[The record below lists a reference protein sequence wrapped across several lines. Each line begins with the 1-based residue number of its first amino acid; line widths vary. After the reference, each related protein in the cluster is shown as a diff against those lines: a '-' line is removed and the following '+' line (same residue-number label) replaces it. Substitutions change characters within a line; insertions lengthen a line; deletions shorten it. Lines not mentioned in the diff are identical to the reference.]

1 MQRYECE
8 DRSVSN
14 VSRRHFFGVMG
25 AGAGALAVSACGRSA
40 TTTAPLDQF
49 YTKVSLGVNATG
61 SGFGPLIPK
70 LPDNL
75 DELAE
80 FRQGRFAKE
89 LLALP
94 EGFKYTALSITGQ
107 RMSDRDRVPS
117 SHDGMAC
124 FGALGD
130 RYILVRNHEVSVY
143 SPLGITRTSVPK
155 YDAGGYGG
163 TTTLIVGGDGR
174 LNRDFISLAGTIRN
188 CAGGPTPWQSWLSC
202 EETLVTPEINP
213 RLHQKHGYVFEV
225 PVGPFQIADPVPLRD
240 MGRFNHEAVAVDP
253 QDGTVYET
261 EDDGQGCFYRF
272 RPRVYGRL
280 NVGGVLEALR
290 PVGATEVINTSTA
303 PFAKGEPIEVEW
315 VPIDNPDPDPGQPS
329 VAAQA
334 QAQLAAIFRRGEG
347 AWYGNGL
354 IYFVCTTGG
363 LAGQGQ
369 VWSYDPAQQILTKV
383 VESTSESELDNPD
396 NITVGPDG
404 SLYLCEDGD
413 DVQFVVGVTPS
424 GDLFPFAQNL
434 ADQREFAGA
443 CFSPDGKKLFFNGQ
457 GIGITYCVWREDD
470 RMIRL

>member
-1 MQRYECE
+1 M
-8 DRSVSN
+8 
-14 VSRRHFFGVMG
+14 GV
-25 AGAGALAVSACGRSA
+25 GAGALMASACGSSSVA
-40 TTTAPLDQF
+40 TAPLDNF
-49 YTKVSLGVNATG
+49 YTKVSLGVNANG

-80 FRQGRFAKE
+80 IRRGTLAKE

-94 EGFKYTALSITGQ
+94 EGFKYTAISITGQ

-124 FGALGD
+124 FPALGD
-130 RYILVRNHEVSVY
+130 RYILVRNHEVTVY
-143 SPLGITRTSVPK
+143 SPLGIVRTSVPK
-155 YDAGGYGG
+155 YDNAGYGG
-163 TTTLIVGGDGR
+163 TTTLVVDGEGR
-174 LNRDFISLAGTIRN
+174 LNRDFVSLAGTIRN

-202 EETLVTPEINP
+202 EETLVTPAVNP
-213 RLHQKHGYVFEV
+213 RLSQKHGYVFEV
-225 PVGPFQIADPVPLRD
+225 PVGTFATADPVPLRA

-253 QDGTVYET
+253 QTGYVYET
-261 EDDGQGCFYRF
+261 EDDSQGCFYRF
-272 RPRVYGRL
+272 RA
-280 NVGGVLEALR
+280 NVWGDLKAGGVLEALR

-303 PFAKGEPIEVEW
+303 PFAKGEPIPVEW
-315 VPIDNPDPDPGQPS
+315 VEIEDPDPDADQPS
-329 VAAQA
+329 VAQQA
-334 QAQLAAIFRRGEG
+334 QAQNAAIFRRGEG
-347 AWYGNGL
+347 AWYGNRL
-354 IYFVCTTGG
+354 VYFVCTSGG

-369 VWSYDPAQQILTKV
+369 VWSYDPAAQILTKV

-413 DVQFVVGVTPS
+413 DIQFVVGVSPA

-470 RMIRL
+470 QPIILS